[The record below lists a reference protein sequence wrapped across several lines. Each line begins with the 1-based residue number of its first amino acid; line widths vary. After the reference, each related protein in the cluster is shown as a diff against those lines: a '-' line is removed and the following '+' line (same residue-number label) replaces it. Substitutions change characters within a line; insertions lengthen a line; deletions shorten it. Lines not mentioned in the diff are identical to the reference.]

1 MNKSIDIIIIQS
13 LLLLFGAAFLFT
25 SFMLGIPL
33 FWVDALYAGSA
44 GLFSLALVYL
54 SNRF

>member
-25 SFMLGIPL
+25 SFMLGIQL

>member
-1 MNKSIDIIIIQS
+1 MNKSIDVIIIQS
-13 LLLLFGAAFLFT
+13 LLLLFGAALLFT
-25 SFMLGIPL
+25 SFMLGLQL
-33 FWVDALYAGSA
+33 FWIDALYAGSA